1 MSKKIINILCVIF
14 IIQAITACTV
24 DTFDMYKDSMYEDW
38 QDPKTRKAKGNEND
52 VNDLS
57 GCSVLVEMGRWKIRK
72 IGNRYIWDRDYI
84 WIDNNLIHEPN
95 ISMDRIESDLSSE
108 VSRNLKNYPIYI
120 GPWHPITLTRT
131 EGSFFSKQE
140 IKEEKIIRFFA
151 YQKTEGG
158 RIYSQY
164 ESQTEE
170 NKNIPE
176 KPFSLS
182 PTGKIVPDRSD
193 LCTVKWT
200 AKYGYNAV
208 AEVKSKN
215 PFSKNYLVPTGK
227 IIETKE

>member
-57 GCSVLVEMGRWKIRK
+57 GCPVLVEMGRWETDGRDQSWIESGG
-72 IGNRYIWDRDYI
+72 IYHGTGVALDLPLQYGN
-84 WIDNNLIHEPN
+84 NNLAI
-95 ISMDRIESDLSSE
+95 IIKDKSF
-108 VSRNLKNYPIYI
+108 YPVYI
-120 GPWHPITLTRT
+120 GHWHPITLTRT